1 MAELTLG
8 SLFDGIGGWPLS
20 GSEYGI
26 KTLWTSE
33 IDPYPA
39 AVSLHHFPEAKQLGD
54 ITKIDVDTLEP
65 VDIICAGSPCQDLSV
80 AGKRAGLEGERSGLF
95 HTAIRLVHELRKR
108 TGKPRY
114 FVWENVPGAFSSNKG
129 LDFRAVLEEITEA
142 EIPMPRDNKWAESG
156 MVQWGGTSSLAW
168 RTLDAQY
175 WGVPQR
181 RKRIFLVAD
190 FGGFTAGE
198 ILFERK
204 SLHGHTSESERKGQ
218 DLATD
223 AGTGT
228 NCTGWDAY
236 QHHNWRES
244 EQFGTLTSE
253 STNHVRGDTPLVS
266 SKACTLSMRAG
277 KPGGG
282 KDPLVKEELS
292 LALSTQNTQ
301 TVFTGGFK
309 YRNGAK
315 ARSIGYADE
324 QAPTLETSQNVAIYD
339 ISHRQDVIR
348 PQEEGTLPCLTARA
362 GTGGNNLPVVHCLND
377 QGGSVMDVSDK
388 AATLRAESHGHEPCV
403 CIAGNIIDRRG
414 GQRNLCNQRKVGCLN
429 ARDYKG
435 VGSQYVDEGKLVI
448 DD

>member
-1 MAELTLG
+1 VWA
-8 SLFDGIGGWPLS
+8 
-20 GSEYGI
+20 
-26 KTLWTSE
+26 SE
-33 IDPYPA
+33 IDEFPA
-39 AVSLHHFPEAKQLGD
+39 AVTAHHFPEVKQLGD
-54 ITKIDVDTLEP
+54 ITKIDPDKLEP

-95 HTAIRLVHELRKR
+95 RTAIRLVHELRRR

-129 LDFRAVLEEITEA
+129 LDFRAVLEEIAET
-142 EIPMPRDNKWAESG
+142 EIPMPKDNKWAPAGVVE
-156 MVQWGGTSSLAW
+156 WDGGSLAW

-190 FGGFTAGE
+190 FGGLTAGE

-204 SLHGHTSESERKGQ
+204 SLYGHTAESEGEGQ
-218 DLATD
+218 GTATN
-223 AGTGT
+223 AGAGVES
-228 NCTGWDAY
+228 TGWVA
-236 QHHNWRES
+236 
-244 EQFGTLTSE
+244 TLT
-253 STNHVRGDTPLVS
+253 
-266 SKACTLSMRAG
+266 MRSG

-282 KDPLVKEELS
+282 KGPLVKEELS

-324 QAPTLETSQNVAIYD
+324 QSPTLETSQNAAIYNTP
-339 ISHRQDVIR
+339 IVQ
-348 PQEEGTLPCLTARA
+348 
-362 GTGGNNLPVVHCLND
+362 CLND

-388 AATLRAESHGHEPCV
+388 AATLRAESHGHVPIVKAYAFDSLASNAMQSSNPHSGGREVEVSKCLDTTTPDPSKNQGGV
-403 CIAGNIIDRRG
+403 AIVGYRASGFQSYSEDKVAGTLRAEG
-414 GQRNLCNQRKVGCLN
+414 GTAG
-429 ARDYKG
+429 G
-435 VGSQYVDEGKLVI
+435 GSETFVI
-448 DD
+448 SEKSDA